1 MIEHPVL
8 FASLALAAIATP
20 GPTTLLALQNGAQG
34 GTRVALPGMA
44 GAVLSDLLLMAAA
57 TAGIGGLLAASA
69 LAFELLKW
77 LGVAY
82 LCWLGLR
89 LLKSAPDPT
98 LGQTTEQRLSP
109 SAVFRRSLF
118 VALTNPKGYLFFSA
132 LLPSFIDP
140 TQPLWPQ
147 YAVVAT
153 MFVGLDAVVMLAYAG
168 LGSAGARWVG
178 ARAWHRVHRLSGALL
193 LAIAA
198 SLSLMR
204 RPGISGPG

>member
-1 MIEHPVL
+1 MIEHPLL

-20 GPTTLLALQNGAQG
+20 GPTTLLAMQNGSHG
-34 GTRVALPGMA
+34 GVRTALPGIA
-44 GAVLSDLLLMAAA
+44 GAVLSDLLLIAAVA
-57 TAGIGGLLAASA
+57 AGIGGLLTASA
-69 LAFELLKW
+69 VAFETLKW

-89 LLKSAPDPT
+89 LL
-98 LGQTTEQRLSP
+98 RSP
-109 SAVFRRSLF
+109 PAATNPQATPQCQPPARVFRQCLL

-140 TQPLWPQ
+140 GQPLRPQ
-147 YAVVAT
+147 YAEVAIL
-153 MFVGLDAVVMLAYAG
+153 FVSLDAMVMLAYAA
-168 LGSAGARWVG
+168 LGSVGARWAGART
-178 ARAWHRVHRLSGALL
+178 WHRVNRVSGALL

-204 RPGISGPG
+204 RPGISGPV

>member
-1 MIEHPVL
+1 MIEHPLL

-34 GTRVALPGMA
+34 GVRAALPGMA
-44 GAVLSDLLLMAAA
+44 GAVLSDLILIAAVA
-57 TAGIGGLLAASA
+57 AGIGGLLAASA

-89 LLKSAPDPT
+89 LLRSAPAASSQPAAP
-98 LGQTTEQRLSP
+98 ERLP
-109 SAVFRRSLF
+109 PARVFRQCLF

-132 LLPSFIDP
+132 LLPSFINP

-147 YAVVAT
+147 YAAVT
-153 MFVGLDAVVMLAYAG
+153 TLFVSLDAMVIMAYAG
-168 LGSAGARWVG
+168 LGSAGARWAG
-178 ARAWHRVHRLSGALL
+178 ERTWQRVNRVSGALL

-204 RPGISGPG
+204 RPGASGPV